1 MSNGVIFQAFHWY
14 LPSGALWADL
24 KNGAKQIADAGFTAV
39 WLPPCGKG
47 AGGANDVG
55 YGVYDLFDLGEFN
68 AKNSVATKY
77 GTRQQL
83 IDAVAALHAHGLQAY
98 CDVVFNHKDGADH
111 VEWVRVQQV
120 DWNDRNR
127 AIGEPY
133 HVHAWTHF
141 TFPARAGKYS
151 TMRWN
156 WWHFDALSHNA
167 TTGDSS
173 RLFRLK
179 DKTFETGV
187 SHEHGNYD
195 YLMACDLDTRDP
207 FVDGELRWW
216 GRWIVDTVN
225 FDGFRIDAVK
235 HIRSTYFTDWL
246 NHLRVHFSPRE
257 LFAVGEHW
265 SGDVRQLHDY
275 LAKSGDVM
283 SLFDVPLHYRFHH
296 ASRAGAAYDLRTIFD
311 ETLVKD
317 RPTKAVTFVENHD
330 SQPCQS
336 LESPVEPWFK
346 PHAYAMILLRR
357 DGYPCVF
364 HGDYHGAFYH
374 DKGRDATLHS
384 HRFLIDRFLDAR
396 RNYNHGD
403 QHDYFDHPNTIAWFR
418 TGDAQ
423 HPGCMAVVLT
433 NGAAGHKWIKTFRP
447 DTPFRDVTGHFAH
460 TVTTNASGWAAF
472 PCPAGSVSVWVA

>member
-1 MSNGVIFQAFHWY
+1 MSNGVIFQAFQWY
-14 LPSGALWADL
+14 LPSGALWSDL
-24 KNGAKQIADAGFTAV
+24 AGSAQALADAGFTAV
-39 WLPPCGKG
+39 WIPPCSKG
-47 AGGANDVG
+47 AGGGYDVG
-55 YGVYDLFDLGEFN
+55 YGAYDLFDLGEFDQ
-68 AKNSVATKY
+68 KNSVPTKY
-77 GTRQQL
+77 GTREEL
-83 IDAVAALHAHGLQAY
+83 LDAVAALQQRGLQVY
-98 CDVVFNHKDGADH
+98 CDVVFNHKDGGDY
-111 VEWVRVQQV
+111 VEWVRVQHV
-120 DWNDRNR
+120 DWHDRNR
-127 AIGEPY
+127 TYGDPY
-133 HVHAWTHF
+133 HIHAWTHF
-141 TFPARAGKYS
+141 TFPNRNGKYS
-151 TMRWN
+151 SMKWN

-167 TTGDSS
+167 TTGDNS

-179 DKTFETGV
+179 DKRFETGV

-195 YLMACDLDTRDP
+195 YLMATDLDTRDP

-216 GRWIVDTVN
+216 GRWIIDTAG

-246 NHLRVHFSPRE
+246 NHLRVHFARE
-257 LFAVGEHW
+257 LFAVGEYW
-265 SGDVRQLHDY
+265 SGDVRQLHGY
-275 LAKSGDVM
+275 LAASQDIM

-296 ASRAGAAYDLRTIFD
+296 ASRSGNAYDMRTIFD
-311 ETLVKD
+311 DTLVKH
-317 RPTKAVTFVENHD
+317 RPAKAVTFVENHD

-374 DKGRDATLHS
+374 DKGRDATLYS

-396 RNYNHGD
+396 RRYNYGE

-433 NGAAGHKWIKTFRP
+433 NGGAGHKSMNTFRANA
-447 DTPFRDVTGHFAH
+447 DFRDVTGHFAH
-460 TVTTNASGWAAF
+460 KITTDATGRADF
-472 PCPAGSVSVWVA
+472 PCRAGSVSVWVH